1 MSVRPHRGDLRDFE
15 YGVVPGRPLEVH
27 RCVACDTEF
36 LFPRPVSADLV
47 DFYPSDYHAFND
59 DHGRVAASLVR
70 LRAKRRARS
79 YEQMLGGRSGRLFDV
94 GTGDCRHFDE
104 LREELDLE
112 CAGVELQPEVAAAG
126 RARGYD
132 VVDGT
137 LEEMDLTG
145 HEGRYD
151 LVSMNHVLEHV
162 IEPAVVVE
170 RARRLLRP
178 GGHLLGQLPTNT
190 SWEAKAFGRR
200 WGGYH
205 FPRHLQ
211 MFSRAG
217 LEQLLEREGFT
228 DVRLRTAP
236 HIQTAISLQNT
247 VNSWGWDPPKRF
259 GKVPGYGA
267 LLGLVAPFEL
277 AAYAADRGGIID
289 FHAVAPG

>member
-1 MSVRPHRGDLRDFE
+1 MRDFE
-15 YGVVPGRPLEVH
+15 YGVEPGRTLDV
-27 RCVACDTEF
+27 RQCVACETEF
-36 LFPRPVSADLV
+36 LFPRPDAADLV
-47 DFYPSDYHAFND
+47 DFYPPDYHAFND
-59 DHGRVAASLVR
+59 DHGRLATRLVH
-70 LRAKRRARS
+70 LRAKRRARQ
-79 YEQMLGGRSGRLFDV
+79 YEELLGGRKGSLFDV

-104 LREELDLE
+104 LREELDLH

-132 VVDGT
+132 VSVGT

-151 LVSMNHVLEHV
+151 IVSMNHVLEHV
-162 IEPAVVVE
+162 IEPDVVVD
-170 RARRLLRP
+170 RARQLLRP
-178 GGHLLGQLPTNT
+178 GGHLLGQLPTNS

-205 FPRHLQ
+205 YPRHLQ

-217 LEQLLEREGFT
+217 LERLLQNGGFAG
-228 DVRLRTAP
+228 VHLRTAP

-247 VNSWGWDPPKRF
+247 LNSWGWDPHKRY

-267 LLGLVAPFEL
+267 LLGVVAPFEL

>member
-1 MSVRPHRGDLRDFE
+1 MRDFE
-15 YGVVPGRPLEVH
+15 YGVTPERPLGVR
-27 RCVACDTEF
+27 RCVACESEF
-36 LFPRPVSADLV
+36 LFPRPSSADLV
-47 DFYPSDYHAFND
+47 AFYPSDYHAFND
-59 DHGRVAASLVR
+59 DHGRLATSLVR
-70 LRAKRRARS
+70 FRAKRRART
-79 YEQMLGGRSGRLFDV
+79 YERLLGGRSGRLFDV

-104 LREELDLE
+104 LREVLDIE
-112 CAGVELQPEVAAAG
+112 CAGVELQPDVAAAG

-132 VVDGT
+132 VVVGT

-162 IEPAVVVE
+162 IDPAEVAD

-178 GGHLLGQLPTNT
+178 GGHLLGQLPTNS
-190 SWEAKAFGRR
+190 SWEARAFGRR

-217 LEQLLEREGFT
+217 LERLLAKAGFT
-228 DVRLRTAP
+228 HVQLRTAP

-247 VNSWGWDPPKRF
+247 ANSWGWDPQKRY

-289 FHAVAPG
+289 FSAVAPG

>member
-1 MSVRPHRGDLRDFE
+1 MRDFE
-15 YGVVPGRPLEVH
+15 YGVEPGSTLDVR

-36 LFPRPVSADLV
+36 LFPRPDAADLV

-59 DHGRVAASLVR
+59 DHGRLATRLVH
-70 LRAKRRARS
+70 LRAKRRAHQ
-79 YEQMLGGRSGRLFDV
+79 YEELLGGRKGSLFDV

-104 LREELDLE
+104 LREELDLH

-132 VVDGT
+132 VTVGT

-151 LVSMNHVLEHV
+151 IVSMNHVLEHV
-162 IEPAVVVE
+162 IEPDVVVD

-178 GGHLLGQLPTNT
+178 GGHLLGQLPTNS

-205 FPRHLQ
+205 YPRHLQ

-217 LEQLLEREGFT
+217 LERLLRHGGFT
-228 DVRLRTAP
+228 DVQLHTAP

-247 VNSWGWDPPKRF
+247 LNAWGWDPPKRY

-267 LLGLVAPFEL
+267 LLGVVAPFEL
-277 AAYAADRGGIID
+277 VAYAADRGGIID
-289 FHAVAPG
+289 FHAVAPR